1 MLLENPLLQPLLV
14 LIQWE
19 VPVFGL
25 FLGESVAVD
34 GVVWIDE
41 FVRRKGSATLLTLV
55 AVGTRCV
62 ATWALA
68 ADITVREKLLRLR
81 VVELL

>member
-1 MLLENPLLQPLLV
+1 M
-14 LIQWE
+14 
-19 VPVFGL
+19 FGL
-25 FLGESVAVD
+25 FLGEGVAVD

-41 FVRRKGSATLLTLV
+41 LVRRKGSTTLLTLV
-55 AVGTRCV
+55 TIGTCCV

-68 ADITVREKLLRLR
+68 ADITVSEKLLRLR